1 VAQHAQRVEHCGVR
15 PIRVLVADRERAV
28 AQALA
33 RSLAGSPDF
42 AMIGWCSTLRDAE
55 AQAVSERPDVVV
67 LDERLAQ
74 GKLLSAIAE
83 LQKLRPEV
91 AVVVTSP
98 DADVNRAL
106 DAVRS
111 GAAGF
116 VAKDGDLREMTDT
129 VRGVARG
136 EMWVPPALLS
146 GVLQGILGRS
156 VPEDDRLARLTDRE
170 QQVLACMV
178 RGLDR
183 ARIAQELILSINTVR
198 THTQNILAK
207 LEVHS
212 SLEAVSVAL
221 RSGFPVSQR
230 PRAAS
235 RPSHSRATGAPHLS
249 APVR

>member
-1 VAQHAQRVEHCGVR
+1 VR
-15 PIRVLVADRERAV
+15 PIRVLVVDRERAV

-33 RSLAGSPDF
+33 RSLAASPDF
-42 AMIGWCSTLRDAE
+42 FVTGWCATLRDANAE
-55 AQAVSERPDVVV
+55 IVGRHPDVVV
-67 LDERLAQ
+67 LDERLARGALASVVAAMQ
-74 GKLLSAIAE
+74 ELL
-83 LQKLRPEV
+83 PEV
-91 AVVVTSP
+91 TFVVTSP
-98 DADVNRAL
+98 DADVERAL
-106 DAVRS
+106 DAVRA

-116 VAKDGDLREMTDT
+116 VAKDGDLAEMTNA

-146 GVLQGILGRS
+146 GVLHGILGRS

-170 QQVLACMV
+170 QQVLSCMV

-183 ARIAQELILSINTVR
+183 ARIAQELILSVNTVR

-221 RSGFPVSQR
+221 RSGFPISRQ
-230 PRAAS
+230 PLAAS
-235 RPSHSRATGAPHLS
+235 RSHAAGAPGLS
-249 APVR
+249 APTR